1 MSLQKNGIASIVV
14 SMKENIEN
22 REKKRGSLLASGIS
36 LSVLT
41 LFSRVLGLVR
51 EQTKAHFLGTSG
63 FADAFSLAFMIP
75 NLCRRLFAEGSISVA
90 FVPTFKKYLEDAR
103 TDEKKK
109 EAAEFVSAMCTLISF
124 LTALVVC
131 AGMVI
136 APLIVRLL
144 FKGNGEI
151 EGETVLLTRIMFP
164 YLFVISIA
172 AFFQGILNAL
182 KIFAPSGFT
191 PILFNSIVIIATY
204 ALSPFFSNPAR
215 AMAVGVTAGG
225 AVQAAFQLPFVVKQ
239 GWFCGFSSVKKAF
252 TNKGTRKVVALVG
265 PTIIGMA
272 AYQLNDLVSS
282 GLAARAGVGTLS
294 SLQYSLRLQEL
305 ILGVFAVTIGTII
318 LPDLSAMSRKK
329 DWDGFNKML
338 SLAIKIIALITIPIS
353 FYSFV
358 AGKSI
363 ISLVYR
369 GKSFDENSVALTL
382 SAFRFHI
389 AGLFFIAAN
398 RIIAPAFYAQGNTK
412 SPTLAGIFGF
422 AANIVI
428 ALCLVGAMKGG
439 GIALALS
446 LASLVNTVFLF
457 AFLKKTPEVNVKA
470 VVLSSSFYALKMCVF
485 SAIAILPVLLLKS
498 KIEGIFS
505 SGNRLFA
512 DGGFLLITALIF
524 AAAGILLLAVTRDE
538 IVKSIISKLNRRIH

>member
-446 LASLVNTVFLF
+446 LASLGSHSS
-457 AFLKKTPEVNVKA
+457 KKRPRST
-470 VVLSSSFYALKMCVF
+470 
-485 SAIAILPVLLLKS
+485 
-498 KIEGIFS
+498 
-505 SGNRLFA
+505 
-512 DGGFLLITALIF
+512 
-524 AAAGILLLAVTRDE
+524 
-538 IVKSIISKLNRRIH
+538 